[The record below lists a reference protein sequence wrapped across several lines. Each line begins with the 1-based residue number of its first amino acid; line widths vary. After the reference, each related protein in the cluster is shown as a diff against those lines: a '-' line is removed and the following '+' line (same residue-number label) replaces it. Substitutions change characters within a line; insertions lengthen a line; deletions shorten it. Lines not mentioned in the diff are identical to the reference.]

1 MLVKRHRVIQSRRDP
16 LLAGL
21 RPMKLCVT
29 FKTPRGIQSQ
39 CLTKIL
45 FTLSAVNLFDGC
57 LLAKSYP
64 TFYHT
69 FYRGLNWTARD
80 KKINYYHLNRYVAWD
95 TGQIKII
102 KNN

>member
-39 CLTKIL
+39 CLTEIL
-45 FTLSAVNLFDGC
+45 PKLYVEQKPAPVPPASVSVTL
-57 LLAKSYP
+57 
-64 TFYHT
+64 
-69 FYRGLNWTARD
+69 
-80 KKINYYHLNRYVAWD
+80 
-95 TGQIKII
+95 
-102 KNN
+102 